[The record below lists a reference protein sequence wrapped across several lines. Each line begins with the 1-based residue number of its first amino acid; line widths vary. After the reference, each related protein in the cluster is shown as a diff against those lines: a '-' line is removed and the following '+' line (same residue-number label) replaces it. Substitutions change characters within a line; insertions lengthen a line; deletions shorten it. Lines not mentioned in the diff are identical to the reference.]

1 MDRISNA
8 EAALATL
15 EEVVPRASNSVI
27 ERDSAILRL
36 VYTFAV
42 VRKACQNLL
51 AQSEGIEASPG
62 RVIGTARRL
71 GWLSDEDAAAAGRD
85 RALAFQT
92 YRVGVGDEIASRLTS
107 HAGVLRRWL
116 DALKERA
123 ASGT

>member
-71 GWLSDEDAAAAGRD
+71 GWLSDEDAEAAAAAGRD

-92 YRVGVGDEIASRLTS
+92 YRVGVGGERHVTRL
-107 HAGVLRRWL
+107 
-116 DALKERA
+116 
-123 ASGT
+123 